1 MSRFAENVKSLRK
14 KLKLTQAELAEKVSI
29 TQSAVSMYEAET
41 AAPNPV
47 ALVKLAKALNV
58 TVEELVCW
66 EGDSDA

>member
-1 MSRFAENVKSLRK
+1 MSRFAENVKALRK
-14 KLKLTQAELAEKVSI
+14 KLSMTQAELAEKVSI

-47 ALVKLAKALNV
+47 TLVKLAKALNV

>member
-1 MSRFAENVKSLRK
+1 MSRFAENVKALRK
-14 KLKLTQAELAEKVSI
+14 KLGMTQTELAEKVSI

-47 ALVKLAKALNV
+47 TLVKLAKALNV
-58 TVEELVCW
+58 TVEELVCC